1 MKFGT
6 QILTLITR
14 IFNLAADSSESEIHQ
29 SLSTMKTID
38 EQRAEI
44 RTEFES
50 QLTELAELKAGDVT
64 MRTQIDAL
72 NTRITDLEA
81 QVTERDTTIATL
93 NATIVTLGK
102 QPAVPHTGGG
112 TETPAAAEADKKFNA
127 NQSPF
132 TSRARELLGFA

>member
-29 SLSTMKTID
+29 SLSTMKTMD

-50 QLTELAELKAGDVT
+50 QLTELAGLKAGDVHL
-64 MRTQIDAL
+64 RTQIDTLTA
-72 NTRITDLEA
+72 RITELEA
-81 QVTERDTTIATL
+81 QVAERDASITTL

-112 TETPAAAEADKKFNA
+112 TEANAGNA
-127 NQSPF
+127 NNDGITKMS
-132 TSRARELLGFA
+132 SRTQAAREKLGFA

>member
-29 SLSTMKTID
+29 SLSTMKTMD

-44 RTEFES
+44 RAEFES
-50 QLTELAELKAGDVT
+50 QLTELAGLQAGDVT
-64 MRTQIDAL
+64 LRTQIDTLTA
-72 NTRITDLEA
+72 RIAELETTVA
-81 QVTERDTTIATL
+81 ERDASITTL
-93 NATIVTLGK
+93 NATIVNLGK
-102 QPAVPHTGGG
+102 QPAVPHTAGG
-112 TETPAAAEADKKFNA
+112 TDTPPAETKKFDA

-132 TSRARELLGFA
+132 TSRARELLGFS